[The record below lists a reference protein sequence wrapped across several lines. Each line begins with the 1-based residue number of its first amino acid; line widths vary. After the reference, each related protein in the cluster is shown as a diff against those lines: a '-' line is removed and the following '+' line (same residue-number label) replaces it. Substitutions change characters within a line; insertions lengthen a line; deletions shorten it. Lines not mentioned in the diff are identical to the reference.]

1 MTQRYILLFLLFLLN
16 FNFVA
21 MAQTTQK
28 TYSLLSLG
36 DSYTIG
42 ESVSV
47 EERFPMRVVDLLAKE
62 NINFNEPTIVAKTG
76 WTTDELGEAIK
87 QAELKKR
94 YDFVTLLIGVN
105 NQYRERD
112 LKNYEKEF
120 SALLQTAVDF
130 VGGKEE
136 HVIVVSIP
144 DWGVTPF
151 VANDAKKRTGEQIS
165 KEVAAYNE
173 VNKKVAKREKVH
185 YVDIYL
191 ASQNAKNDPTLLAE
205 DGLHP
210 SGKMY
215 ADWAEKVAHK
225 IKDII
230 R

>member
-1 MTQRYILLFLLFLLN
+1 MS
-16 FNFVA
+16 
-21 MAQTTQK
+21 QTTQK
-28 TYSLLSLG
+28 TYTLLSLG

-42 ESVSV
+42 ESVL
-47 EERFPMRVVDLLAKE
+47 EQERFPNQVVDLLSKE
-62 NINFNEPTIVAKTG
+62 KKHFEAPTIAAKTG
-76 WTTDELGEAIK
+76 WTTDELADAIK
-87 QAELKKR
+87 HTELKKK

-120 SALLQTAVDF
+120 HSLLQTAIDF
-130 VGGKEE
+130 AGGKKE

-151 VANDAKKRTGEQIS
+151 VSNDAKNRTDIQIS

-173 VNKKVAKREKVH
+173 VNKKIAKQEKVQ
-185 YVDIYL
+185 YVDIYP
-191 ASQNAKNDPTLLAE
+191 ASQEAKNDPTLLAQ

-215 ADWAEKVAHK
+215 ADWAKKVAEK
-225 IKDII
+225 IIGI
-230 R
+230 LQ